1 MRIHY
6 LYKHIRID
14 KNEPFYIGIGTIC
27 QNDINN
33 SNENIYYRRAFS
45 ICRRNEIWKKITN
58 KSKYKIEIVLES
70 NNYDYIKEKEIEFIK
85 YYGRIDLKTGIL
97 SNLTDGGD
105 GTVNIKVS
113 DITRQKMSNRM
124 KGTKMSK
131 ETRRKMSEKKLQKI
145 TKKVIDIKT
154 GVVYKSAKEAAE
166 KCNINI
172 STLHNYLKGRNPN
185 KTNLTW
191 QI

>member
-6 LYKHIRID
+6 LYKHIRLD
-14 KNEPFYIGIGTIC
+14 KNEPFYIGIGTVC
-27 QNDINN
+27 KNDIT
-33 SNENIYYRRAFS
+33 SSQEYIYYRRAYS
-45 ICRRNEIWKKITN
+45 TQRRNKIWKRIVK
-58 KSKYKIEIVLES
+58 KSEYKIEIILQS
-70 NNYDYIKEKEIEFIK
+70 SDYNYIKEQEIKFIK
-85 YYGRIDLKTGIL
+85 TYGRIDLKTGIL

-113 DITRQKMSNRM
+113 KITRQKMSNRM
-124 KGTKMSK
+124 KGMKFSEETK
-131 ETRRKMSEKKLQKI
+131 RKMSELRLKRD
-145 TKKVIDIKT
+145 TKKVIDTKT
-154 GVVYKSAKEAAE
+154 GIIYKSAKEASE

-172 STLHNYLKGRNPN
+172 STLHNYLKGRTPN